1 MPALPQYAQRRPQR
15 PFRCPT
21 AGESVPPDELSPPLQ
36 AAAQAQ
42 CPALPSVWC
51 LLGRKA
57 GDNTQVTALAEAL
70 GWPWEARRIQAHS
83 WELLT
88 HLGLGVTLAGIDRRR
103 SDALEPPWPD
113 LVISAG
119 RRNEPVA
126 RWIQRQAASSGHHCR
141 LVHIGRPWAPLST
154 YDLIVTTPQYFLPQ
168 APNIRHNGLPLHAH
182 ASLAAEA
189 VALAPRLEGLPAPR
203 VAVLLGGDS
212 GPFVFTE
219 DKARRLAALLNRLL
233 GTAGGSVLLIGS
245 PRTPP
250 QAFAACAEAL
260 RVPAFVH
267 PWSGVGDNPYRGV
280 LGTADA
286 FVVTA
291 ESMSMLAEAAS
302 LGRPLYLFD
311 LADDDGR
318 PWWRHSHAWRYKP
331 LSHRLAMRLGPERMR
346 RDVARMQ
353 QALVAGGTARW
364 LDSESVAQGLRTTI
378 PAGSAVDL
386 SGDELAETARE
397 VRALFDAAAED
408 RGGESATHSGGA

>member
-1 MPALPQYAQRRPQR
+1 
-15 PFRCPT
+15 
-21 AGESVPPDELSPPLQ
+21 
-36 AAAQAQ
+36 
-42 CPALPSVWC
+42 
-51 LLGRKA
+51 
-57 GDNTQVTALAEAL
+57 VTALADAL
-70 GWPWEARRIQAHS
+70 GWPWQGRRIQARA

-88 HLGLGVTLAGIDRRR
+88 HLSLGVTLAGIDRRR

-168 APNIRHNGLPLHAH
+168 APNIRHNRLPLHAH
-182 ASLAAEA
+182 TSLAAEA
-189 VALAPRLEGLPAPR
+189 AALAPRLEGLPEPR
-203 VAVLLGGDS
+203 VAALLGGDS

-219 DKARRLAALLNRLL
+219 DKARRLGALLNRLL

-250 QAFAACAEAL
+250 RAFAACAEAL
-260 RVPAFVH
+260 RVPAFMH
-267 PWSGVGDNPYRGV
+267 PWSGSGDNPYRGV

-302 LGRPLYLFD
+302 SRRPLYLFD
-311 LADDDGR
+311 LADDAAT
-318 PWWRHSHAWRYKP
+318 PWWRHSHAWRYRP

-364 LDSESVAQGLRTTI
+364 LDSDSVTQGLLTTI
-378 PAGSAVDL
+378 PEGSAADL
-386 SGDELAETARE
+386 SGAELAATARE
-397 VRALFDAAAED
+397 VGALFDAGAD
-408 RGGESATHSGGA
+408 RGEESAQHSGGA